1 VGRGVRL
8 DAGLLAEGLPTRS
21 ADMDSIFFSLGAGLV
36 TIINGA
42 FSAVDLV
49 LSPIPLALAVCAGG
63 MWWLAGIEVEE
74 LTRQGTKPE
83 IQLH

>member
-1 VGRGVRL
+1 
-8 DAGLLAEGLPTRS
+8 
-21 ADMDSIFFSLGAGLV
+21 MDSILFALGAGVV
-36 TIINGA
+36 TVINGA
-42 FSAVDLV
+42 FSAVGTL
-49 LSPIPLALAVCAGG
+49 LSPVPLALLVTGGG